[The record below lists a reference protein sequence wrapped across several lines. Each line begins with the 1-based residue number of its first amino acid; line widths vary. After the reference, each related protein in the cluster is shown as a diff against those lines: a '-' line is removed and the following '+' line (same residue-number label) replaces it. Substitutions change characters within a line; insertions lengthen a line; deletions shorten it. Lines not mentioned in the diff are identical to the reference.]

1 MTPPITTDARGEIS
15 AAARGMDVIPGTVSQ
30 THEQEGDRMPY
41 FPASQRYAL
50 PYRAIAM
57 RRERDM
63 LLQAAEAAASLRSP
77 TVLATSRPDRRVNGG
92 PAASNLK
99 LVADEDGFGAQRGDP
114 GRGVDID
121 LSTCVN
127 RYGPAPAA
135 IAALRSI
142 SPGRGITPPLR
153 RR

>member
-1 MTPPITTDARGEIS
+1 
-15 AAARGMDVIPGTVSQ
+15 
-30 THEQEGDRMPY
+30 MPY

-63 LLQAAEAAASLRSP
+63 LLQAAEAAASLESP
-77 TVLATSRPDRRVNGG
+77 TVLASSRSDRRVNGG

-99 LVADEDGFGAQRGDP
+99 LVADEDGFGAQGGDP
-114 GRGVDID
+114 GRGVDMD

-127 RYGPAPAA
+127 RYAPMDAA
-135 IAALRSI
+135 HTIAFLIIAFPFVSCAVPTWWSQVSR
-142 SPGRGITPPLR
+142 
-153 RR
+153 